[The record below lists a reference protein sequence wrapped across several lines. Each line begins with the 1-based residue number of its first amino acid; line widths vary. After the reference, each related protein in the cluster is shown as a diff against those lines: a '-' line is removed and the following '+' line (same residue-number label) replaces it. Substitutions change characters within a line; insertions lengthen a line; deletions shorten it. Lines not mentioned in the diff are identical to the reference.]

1 MKQWFLII
9 PLMIAAAPLPAGMR
23 AVRSSLVL
31 KVANRDKAS
40 NVLADKISELGGATS
55 PRYLSPS

>member
-40 NVLADKISELGGATS
+40 NVLADKISELGGLLHRAI
-55 PRYLSPS
+55 